1 MKKLFEDFFWQTL
14 GLMALVALTDLWFLT
29 TIDFG
34 AGFVI
39 TFGFFIWGMVYRT
52 KNNIRTKL

>member
-1 MKKLFEDFFWQTL
+1 MKNLFENFFWQTL

-34 AGFVI
+34 AGFVL
-39 TFGFFIWGMVYRT
+39 TFIFFVWGMVYRE
-52 KNNIRTKL
+52 KHNIKTRL

>member
-1 MKKLFEDFFWQTL
+1 MKKLFENYWITL

-34 AGFVI
+34 AGFVL
-39 TFGFFIWGMVYRT
+39 TFIFFVWGMFYRM
-52 KNNIRTKL
+52 KNDIRTKL

>member
-1 MKKLFEDFFWQTL
+1 MKTIFETVFWPVL

-39 TFGFFIWGMVYRT
+39 TFAFFIWGIIYRM
-52 KNNIRTKL
+52 KHNIKTKL

>member
-1 MKKLFEDFFWQTL
+1 MKTIFETVFWPVL

-34 AGFVI
+34 AGFVL
-39 TFGFFIWGMVYRT
+39 TFIFFCVGLIYRE
-52 KNNIRTKL
+52 KHNIRTKL